1 MKYCLN
7 YNRDTERANHI
18 QDADEWIIKYN
29 SKDTTLLE
37 FLDLHKD
44 KRINIYFEEEIK
56 REEIEFSDEDMAKI
70 KKILNEMNF

>member
-18 QDADEWIIKYN
+18 QDADEWTIQYN

-56 REEIEFSDEDMAKI
+56 QDFLEELCNKYSNVYI
-70 KKILNEMNF
+70 